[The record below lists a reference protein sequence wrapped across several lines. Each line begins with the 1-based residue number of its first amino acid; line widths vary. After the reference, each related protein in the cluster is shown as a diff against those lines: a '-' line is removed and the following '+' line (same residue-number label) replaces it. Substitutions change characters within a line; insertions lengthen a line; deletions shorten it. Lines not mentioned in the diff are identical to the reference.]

1 MSIYSEVNA
10 LITDENWNKGSA
22 TQNWGEGKTCLLGWK
37 SIALYGTVTKA
48 YLDDGYNSKLAS
60 IISEQFSDRINVKVI
75 DTDSYII
82 TNFNDHDHT
91 TLDDIRLVLE
101 KADADE

>member
-48 YLDDGYNSKLAS
+48 YIDDEYNSKIAS
-60 IISEQFSDRINVKVI
+60 IISEQFYDRINTKVI
-75 DTDSYII
+75 DSNAYII
-82 TNFNDHDHT
+82 TFNDHDDT

-101 KADADE
+101 KADADS

>member
-1 MSIYSEVNA
+1 M
-10 LITDENWNKGSA
+10 ITDENWNKGSA

-48 YLDDGYNSKLAS
+48 YIDDEYNSKIAS
-60 IISEQFSDRINVKVI
+60 IISEQFYDRINTKVI
-75 DTDSYII
+75 DSDAYII
-82 TNFNDHDHT
+82 TFNDHDDT

-101 KADADE
+101 KADADES